1 MKPFRLETLFF
12 TGRNREVREQGE
24 WHMQSFEKTLFE
36 LLPFQT
42 KETKARIGK
51 IIRENT
57 VDPLAA
63 GEGGNTLLQ
72 EAVFYERFDVI
83 EQLAV
88 KEHRLYGGGSGAEA
102 EWYEAF
108 RESVKSGSRGVIGV
122 MICRG
127 ILKCVPDDEKTML
140 YSDLASFKDMNYID
154 QIVKEEHELDSRI
167 VPEIRNYM
175 DRKFVQAL
183 LGKYKRK
190 LTMRDEKESARMVRT
205 AVLCDD
211 RRLAKTILKKQ
222 AEPSGLGYLAEGS
235 DDMFHLLLKMS
246 GKVRPEERAE
256 ILTYVYMGPDGDDRL
271 EQLMKKTS
279 WRLTFR
285 NEEGKDVCDIMEN
298 KIESIRYPNNKSG
311 YLARQTYHKKLQK
324 LQKRVE
330 TARAL

>member
-1 MKPFRLETLFF
+1 MQ
-12 TGRNREVREQGE
+12 EQEE
-24 WHMQSFEKTLFE
+24 WQMQSFEKTLFE

-57 VDPLAA
+57 IDPLET
-63 GEGGNTLLQ
+63 GEDGNTLLQ
-72 EAVFYERFDVI
+72 EAVLYERSDVI
-83 EQLAV
+83 ELLAAR
-88 KEHRLYGGGSGAEA
+88 ERRLYGNGEAAEK
-102 EWYEAF
+102 EWYQAF
-108 RESVKSGSRGVIGV
+108 REAVKNGSRSVIGV

-127 ILKCVPDDEKTML
+127 ILRCVPDDEKTLL

-154 QIVKEEHELDSRI
+154 QIVKEEHVLDSRI
-167 VPEIRNYM
+167 IPEIRNYM
-175 DRKFVQAL
+175 DKKFVQVVL
-183 LGKYKRK
+183 VRYKRR
-190 LTMRDEKESARMVRT
+190 LDINDERESARMIRM

-211 RRLAKTILKKQ
+211 RRLARAILKKQ
-222 AEPSGLGYLAEGS
+222 PSPSGLGYLAEGS

-285 NEEGKDVCDIMEN
+285 DEEGKDVCDIMEN

-324 LQKRVE
+324 LQKKVE
-330 TARAL
+330 MARAL